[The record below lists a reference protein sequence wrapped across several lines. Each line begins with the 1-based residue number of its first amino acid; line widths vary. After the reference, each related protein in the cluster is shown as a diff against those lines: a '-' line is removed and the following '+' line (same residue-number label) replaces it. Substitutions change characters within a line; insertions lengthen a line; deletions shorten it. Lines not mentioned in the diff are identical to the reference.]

1 MTLKLFLL
9 VFFLWSANV
18 IHAQPSNHKYN
29 TVESANIIIVNKTA
43 KWHAWGTAQQ
53 LQKAFGPAKIKK
65 EADEVLG
72 GFGYTYQYKG
82 FEVYFHAK
90 RCEAIT
96 ITGAQYQILLNGQA
110 YTIGDHI
117 SKMKKQ
123 FPLSYKSRAEK
134 GISMN
139 VSYKGAFMDSYIA
152 IGYDAKGLITN
163 IEVANDN
170 S

>member
-1 MTLKLFLL
+1 M
-9 VFFLWSANV
+9 NV
-18 IHAQPSNHKYN
+18 IHAQPSDHKYN

-53 LQKAFGPAKIKK
+53 LQKAFGQAKIKK

-90 RCEAIT
+90 RCEAIG
-96 ITGAQYQILLNGQA
+96 ITGSQYQVLLGGQT
-110 YTIGDHI
+110 YTVGDHI
-117 SKMKKQ
+117 SKLKKP
-123 FPLSYKSRAEK
+123 FPLSYQSRAEK
-134 GISMN
+134 LIHMN
-139 VSYKGAFMDSYIA
+139 ISYKGAFMDSFVA
-152 IGYDAKGLITN
+152 IWYDANGLI
-163 IEVANDN
+163 IRIAVANDN